1 MVGRKVAGFTMTKNS
16 GRFLSTSIILLTFSH
31 LFNDFYAGF
40 LMPLLSHFQSHLHL
54 TITQVSILPTILAVF
69 GSILQPVF
77 GFLGDRFNKK
87 LFVVSGVLCSALFMS
102 CIGLAPNFTAL
113 IFMLMIGASG
123 VAAFHPNG
131 AATVASLTRNKSTF
145 MMSLFLM
152 VGCLGL
158 ALAPFFIALIVS
170 SGGFNKLWLL
180 SLPGV
185 ILSLI
190 LIKTLTIDH
199 ENKSSTKLSDFKIL
213 FARKSRPLWIM
224 FSIMFIRSL
233 VITSFMSFMSILFT
247 ERGLTMHRSGI
258 AISTFV
264 ICGSIGGLIGGYLAD
279 RISRKIIIASSSI
292 FACPLLLWSLHAG
305 GNFSMILL
313 GLSGM
318 VIFGASAVNILI
330 VQRLCPDMAGSIAG
344 ISMGLVWGSA
354 GLMLPVIGYIADHYS
369 METSLII
376 AASMLPIAGML
387 VLLLPNID
395 RQANDRSKE

>member
-1 MVGRKVAGFTMTKNS
+1 MASFTMTKNN
-16 GRFLSTSIILLTFSH
+16 GKFLSTSIILLTFSH
-31 LFNDFYAGF
+31 FFNDFYAGF
-40 LMPLLSHFQSHLHL
+40 LMPLLSYFQSHLHL

-77 GFLGDRFNKK
+77 GFLGDKFNKK

-102 CIGLAPNFTAL
+102 CIGFAPNFTAL

-131 AATVASLTRNKSTF
+131 AATVARLTLNKSPF

-170 SGGFNKLWLL
+170 SGGFSKLWLL

-199 ENKSSTKLSDFKIL
+199 GSKSSTKLSDFKIL

-224 FSIMFIRSL
+224 FLIMFTRSV

-279 RISRKIIIASSSI
+279 KISRKIIIAGSSI
-292 FACPLLLWSLHAG
+292 FACPLLLWFLHAS

-354 GLMLPVIGYIADHYS
+354 GLMLPVIGYIADHYR

-376 AASMLPIAGML
+376 AASMLPIAGIL
-387 VLLLPNID
+387 VLILPNID
-395 RQANDRSKE
+395 RPANDLSKE

>member
-1 MVGRKVAGFTMTKNS
+1 MRRKLNDKNN
-16 GRFLSTSIILLTFSH
+16 GRFISTSIILLTSAH

-40 LMPLLSHFQSHLHL
+40 LMPLLSYFQSHLHL

-102 CIGLAPNFTAL
+102 CIGLAPNFTLL
-113 IFMLMIGASG
+113 IFMLVIGASG

-131 AATVASLTRNKSTF
+131 AATVARLTQNKSTF
-145 MMSLFLM
+145 VMSIFLM

-158 ALAPFFIALIVS
+158 AGAPFIITSIAS
-170 SGGFNKLWLL
+170 AGGFDKLWLL

-185 ILSLI
+185 ILALI
-190 LIKTLTIDH
+190 LIKTLAIDH
-199 ENKSSTKLSDFKIL
+199 ESKSSAKLSDFKIL

-224 FSIMFIRSL
+224 FLIMFTRSV

-247 ERGLTMHRSGI
+247 EKGLTMHKSGI
-258 AISTFV
+258 AISTFL
-264 ICGSIGGLIGGYLAD
+264 ISGSVGGLIGGYLAD
-279 RISRKIIIASSSI
+279 KTGRKIIIAGSSI
-292 FACPLLLWSLHAG
+292 IACPLFLWFLQAD
-305 GNFSMILL
+305 GNFAMILL

-318 VIFGASAVNILI
+318 VILAASAVNMLI
-330 VQRLCPDMAGSIAG
+330 VQRLCPEMAGSIAG

-354 GLMLPVIGYIADHYS
+354 GLMLPIIGYVADHYS
-369 METSLII
+369 METSLRI

-387 VLLLPNID
+387 VLILPNVD
-395 RQANDRSKE
+395 RPANDLSKE

>member
-1 MVGRKVAGFTMTKNS
+1 MTKSN
-16 GRFLSTSIILLTFSH
+16 GRFISTSIILLTSAH

-40 LMPLLSHFQSHLHL
+40 LMPLLSYFQSHLHL

-102 CIGLAPNFTAL
+102 CIGFAPNFAIL
-113 IFMLMIGASG
+113 IFMLVIGASG

-131 AATVASLTRNKSTF
+131 AATVARLTQNKSTF
-145 MMSLFLM
+145 MMSIFLM
-152 VGCLGL
+152 VGCIGL
-158 ALAPFFIALIVS
+158 AGAPFIITSIAT
-170 SGGFNKLWLL
+170 SGGFNKLWML

-185 ILSLI
+185 ILALI

-224 FSIMFIRSL
+224 FLIMFIRSL

-247 ERGLTMHRSGI
+247 AKGLTMHRSGI
-258 AISTFV
+258 AISTFL
-264 ICGSIGGLIGGYLAD
+264 ISGSVGGLIGGYLAD
-279 RISRKIIIASSSI
+279 KISRKIIIAGSSI
-292 FACPLLLWSLHAG
+292 VACPLLLWFLKAD
-305 GNFSMILL
+305 GNFAMILL

-318 VIFGASAVNILI
+318 VILAASAVNVLI

-354 GLMLPVIGYIADHYS
+354 GLMLPVVGYIADHYS
-369 METSLII
+369 METSLRI

-387 VLLLPNID
+387 VLILPNID
-395 RQANDRSKE
+395 RQANDLSKE